1 MGFKPKTCVRYNE
14 PWHAHALT
22 FSCFH
27 KQPLL
32 QTDHAAQLFVDALS
46 AAASRYEMDLW
57 GYVIMP
63 DHVHLLLCP
72 QRETYDI
79 SRVLFAIKRP
89 MSYRAKDAGLFEGKH
104 FWQPGGG
111 YDRNLWKARTIHKE
125 LGDMHE
131 NPVRRGLCEQAEDW
145 RYSSAGYYAGEEDV
159 PLVMSPT
166 LPPREGF

>member
-1 MGFKPKTCVRYNE
+1 MGFKPKTCVRYND

-32 QTDHAAQLFVDALS
+32 QADNAAQLFIDALS
-46 AAASRYEMDLW
+46 AAACRHEMDLW
-57 GYVIMP
+57 GYVVMP

-72 QRETYDI
+72 RREVYNI

-89 MSYRAKDAGLFEGKH
+89 MSYRAKAAGLCRGKH

-111 YDRNLWKARTIHKE
+111 YDRNLWKVKTIYKE
-125 LGDMHE
+125 LDYMHE
-131 NPVRRGLCEQAEDW
+131 NPVRRGLCERAEDW

-159 PLVMSPT
+159 SLVMDPT